1 MQIAKILD
9 CSQEAVQDT
18 QNLQRNLK
26 SLREEKEYW
35 ENFMDLEEW
44 NRETVD
50 EVEIAWNKRYSPLP
64 SLFLITVTF
73 VILFIAIR
81 HEWRGQNCFDTSINT
96 ITKREYNLQSIRV
109 ECFDENIIYLGNW
122 RSQK

>member
-9 CSQEAVQDT
+9 CSQEAVQDA

-35 ENFMDLEEW
+35 ENFMDLEER

-64 SLFLITVTF
+64 SLFLIIVTF
-73 VILFIAIR
+73 VILFYSHKAR
-81 HEWRGQNCFDTSINT
+81 M
-96 ITKREYNLQSIRV
+96 KRPTLFRY
-109 ECFDENIIYLGNW
+109 FY
-122 RSQK
+122 

>member
-18 QNLQRNLK
+18 QNLQKNLK

-73 VILFIAIR
+73 VILFYSHQAR
-81 HEWRGQNCFDTSINT
+81 M
-96 ITKREYNLQSIRV
+96 KRPTLFRY
-109 ECFDENIIYLGNW
+109 FY
-122 RSQK
+122 

>member
-50 EVEIAWNKRYSPLP
+50 EVEIAWNKRYSPPAQLIP
-64 SLFLITVTF
+64 NYCDLRYSFL
-73 VILFIAIR
+73 
-81 HEWRGQNCFDTSINT
+81 
-96 ITKREYNLQSIRV
+96 
-109 ECFDENIIYLGNW
+109 
-122 RSQK
+122 